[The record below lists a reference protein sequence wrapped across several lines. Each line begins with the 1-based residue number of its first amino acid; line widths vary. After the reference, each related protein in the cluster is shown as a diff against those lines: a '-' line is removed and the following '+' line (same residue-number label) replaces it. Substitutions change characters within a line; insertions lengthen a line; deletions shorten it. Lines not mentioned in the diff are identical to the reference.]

1 MEFIISIILCGLV
14 SLLSFIYYKKKNKE
28 NFKKTREEIYQKE
41 KEKIVV
47 QVQAELKDLN
57 DKKIALEEEIQ
68 KKLSFNES
76 MRELREEELDRLIE
90 AKKEEKIIL
99 LNQQAEDY
107 YNEQIESKKKLLD
120 SFHTLQ
126 EQEMRQ
132 SEEELQIIL
141 TQLEEYRSARESI
154 NKAILKEREIQEKE
168 DFYKIL
174 ITESDKEDIQYLIS
188 IVNNFNKKETIYK
201 LIWSEYLQKAFKL
214 MVNRVLQGRD
224 PRNVIYMIENI
235 KTKEKYIGKTQ
246 AEVSKRWT
254 EHIKSSLNIGTIS
267 NTLVHKALFNSW
279 DNFAFTILEEVPKD
293 QNLGE
298 REKYYIKFY
307 QSNVVGY
314 NIKSGG

>member
-14 SLLSFIYYKKKNKE
+14 SLLSFIYYKKKIKE
-28 NFKKTREEIYQKE
+28 NFKKTREEIYRKE

-57 DKKIALEEEIQ
+57 NKKIALEEEIQ

-99 LNQQAEDY
+99 LNQQVEDY

-120 SFHTLQ
+120 SFQTLQ
-126 EQEMRQ
+126 EQEKMQ

-141 TQLEEYRSARESI
+141 AQLEEYRSARESI

-201 LIWSEYLQKAFKL
+201 LIWSEYIQKAFKL

-246 AEVSKRWT
+246 AEASKRWT

-307 QSNVVGY
+307 QSNIVGY